1 MTLRGLFGG
10 AIVGNLPACYADI
23 SNMRQVP
30 DNQEVFVDNDTEAS
44 LIVELLELDSSLQ
57 GLAAIRHNFDD
68 LAESNES
75 KRSEVMSEGDF
86 SAEVFV
92 PRVQADTKFALIGK
106 QVAGK
111 YRTRPDMQEDEV
123 YIILVLVR
131 LTQVTTDLLV
141 SMNIPAKELLSDGG
155 ATPEVQ
161 LAELTVANLLQSVE
175 GPAAG
180 RVGKHLTVLKDFIS
194 SLEIKD
200 WSLFGSS

>member
-1 MTLRGLFGG
+1 
-10 AIVGNLPACYADI
+10 
-23 SNMRQVP
+23 MRQVP
-30 DNQEVFVDNDTEAS
+30 DNQEVFVDEATEAS
-44 LIVELLELDSSLQ
+44 LIVELLEMDSAMH

-75 KRSEVMSEGDF
+75 KQTDVMSDADF
-86 SAEVFV
+86 SAELFV
-92 PRVQADTKFALIGK
+92 SKIEAESKFALIGK

-131 LTQVTTDLLV
+131 LPKVTTDLLV
-141 SMNIPAKELLSDGG
+141 SMNIPARELLSDANAGG
-155 ATPEVQ
+155 ASVEVQ

-175 GPAAG
+175 GPAEG
-180 RVGKHLTVLKDFIS
+180 RVGKHMCVLKDFLS
-194 SLEIKD
+194 SLDIKD